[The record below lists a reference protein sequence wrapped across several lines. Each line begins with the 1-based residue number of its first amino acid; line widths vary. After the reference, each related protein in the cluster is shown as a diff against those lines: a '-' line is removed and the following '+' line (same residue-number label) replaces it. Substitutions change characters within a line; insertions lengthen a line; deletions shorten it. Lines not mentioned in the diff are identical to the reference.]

1 MELIKK
7 NLHMN
12 RFKNRLVTQITLDD
26 DFIVPDIRADIDG
39 VITSEGEVVL
49 ESVRV
54 SEGKVS
60 VAGRLQF
67 RILYI
72 CNSGDK
78 RLHHM
83 EGSLSFD
90 ENLLMDGLRD
100 GDNVNIKWDIE
111 DLNIGIINTRK
122 ISARAV
128 VSLEAIAED
137 VYEINAAV
145 ALGDMDEDRADCL
158 KRKVDI
164 SQIAVNKRDILR
176 VREELNIPS
185 NKGNIYNILWNTV
198 RLKNTSTRVLDGK
211 VAINGEISVMVL
223 YEVEEEHA
231 PVQWVDTV
239 VPFSG
244 MVEAPCAEGMIPDIE
259 MNISSVNVQPRA
271 DADGEQRLIELE
283 AIIELGIK
291 IYSEENFEYINDIYS
306 TSCELRP
313 MTEMVVYNTILI
325 KNQSKSKVSDKLKLD
340 QTNGNIMQLLGSD
353 GSVKVD
359 EVRINDSGSGADT
372 ITVEGIVAVNIM
384 FISSDDM
391 RPISVAREIIP
402 FTYDIEAPGIK
413 ADAQVFIRPSLEQL
427 TTVMVGNNEIEAKAV
442 AVFDTLVLG
451 TVREEVILDVEESPL
466 DIEKIKAIP
475 SMAGYFVKKGDTLWK
490 IAKKYYT
497 TVDSIRKV
505 NELKSAEVREGDMLL
520 VVKETM

>member
-1 MELIKK
+1 
-7 NLHMN
+7 
-12 RFKNRLVTQITLDD
+12 
-26 DFIVPDIRADIDG
+26 
-39 VITSEGEVVL
+39 
-49 ESVRV
+49 
-54 SEGKVS
+54 
-60 VAGRLQF
+60 
-67 RILYI
+67 
-72 CNSGDK
+72 
-78 RLHHM
+78 
-83 EGSLSFD
+83 
-90 ENLLMDGLRD
+90 
-100 GDNVNIKWDIE
+100 
-111 DLNIGIINTRK
+111 
-122 ISARAV
+122 
-128 VSLEAIAED
+128 
-137 VYEINAAV
+137 
-145 ALGDMDEDRADCL
+145 
-158 KRKVDI
+158 
-164 SQIAVNKRDILR
+164 
-176 VREELNIPS
+176 
-185 NKGNIYNILWNTV
+185 
-198 RLKNTSTRVLDGK
+198 
-211 VAINGEISVMVL
+211 
-223 YEVEEEHA
+223 
-231 PVQWVDTV
+231 
-239 VPFSG
+239 
-244 MVEAPCAEGMIPDIE
+244 
-259 MNISSVNVQPRA
+259 
-271 DADGEQRLIELE
+271 
-283 AIIELGIK
+283 
-291 IYSEENFEYINDIYS
+291 
-306 TSCELRP
+306 